1 MSGYCIMDLPPG
13 FADKI
18 EEAFDILN
26 CMHSYNFEAVELFL
40 PNQVL
45 TNMIISS
52 GFSVY
57 CAAVGVGHQSIND
70 PVGLYNSGN
79 RKTMRWI
86 PNKQTRPQSLTI
98 GLNFPKP
105 NLFLGASSFVYE
117 YIPAKEESQFYYY
130 IPSMKA
136 ASGLCIKTNHDLS
149 RANTPP
155 VSELIKRFYMAVFCR
170 SQFIYN
176 RVTFAAIDPM
186 WRFFRHGVVLT
197 RTAVEETVETFS
209 QLAERA
215 VSVRFSDDKLD
226 KEWAQDGVSIKF
238 SPLVTE
244 RNSTVDPGQ
253 IPDSYQRIPLK
264 DVSRLFTEKIR
275 EYDGQTQLLQQWF
288 VEIVNKDKLSNDV
301 LASFLAIMPLAGV
314 LGEIAVFGGFLETVD
329 ISPQGDVFF
338 LRIKII
344 GKILS

>member
-1 MSGYCIMDLPPG
+1 
-13 FADKI
+13 
-18 EEAFDILN
+18 
-26 CMHSYNFEAVELFL
+26 
-40 PNQVL
+40 
-45 TNMIISS
+45 
-52 GFSVY
+52 
-57 CAAVGVGHQSIND
+57 
-70 PVGLYNSGN
+70 
-79 RKTMRWI
+79 
-86 PNKQTRPQSLTI
+86 
-98 GLNFPKP
+98 
-105 NLFLGASSFVYE
+105 
-117 YIPAKEESQFYYY
+117 
-130 IPSMKA
+130 
-136 ASGLCIKTNHDLS
+136 
-149 RANTPP
+149 
-155 VSELIKRFYMAVFCR
+155 MAVFCR

-338 LRIKII
+338 KDKNYWKDLKLKNNFPPSQASDPSPVPPPPEAPPEPEDPYTG
-344 GKILS
+344 GKPLNFRTPLNDE